1 MGFVS
6 NGIGVG
12 LRLRAPGRCGRFDGR
27 LRVGRSNKRRSTLVA
42 LNFAIPPL
50 PFTRFEALVT
60 TVAAVVVVLAS
71 KLLRVLC
78 TRLSDYI
85 VHEVAK
91 RKKNTSV
98 LLAEN
103 VDASEQVMADR
114 LLIANATEEI
124 KTLEVQKAKAEEE
137 YKSGTAEIAKVRASI
152 QQSKEQLKG
161 DGSAWVVSEENLEE
175 ERDKWLAIVAEAEAE
190 REEADQKL
198 GTQIRRKRNS
208 MGWSHGTVNDEI
220 NFLHCSPIKRRSPIA
235 SDILAFHD
243 VVYA

>member
-27 LRVGRSNKRRSTLVA
+27 LRVGSSNKRRSTLVA

-71 KLLRVLC
+71 KLLRVVC

-124 KTLEVQKAKAEEE
+124 QTLEVQKAKAEEE

-161 DGSAWVVSEENLEE
+161 VWTINPLRSAICSSCKVSKSLLLRLGSALS
-175 ERDKWLAIVAEAEAE
+175 
-190 REEADQKL
+190 
-198 GTQIRRKRNS
+198 
-208 MGWSHGTVNDEI
+208 
-220 NFLHCSPIKRRSPIA
+220 
-235 SDILAFHD
+235 
-243 VVYA
+243 